1 MKPEWKAKFKDKLF
15 RLNNLYFIKDKNG
28 KKVKFKMTA
37 EQLYYFENLHYFNII
52 LKARQLG
59 FTTEVCIIQLDAAL
73 FESSACALIAHTKP
87 DAQRLFRNKVKY
99 AYDNLPLIIRD
110 ANPLLVNNT
119 DEYVFTKGGSVTVS
133 TSFRGGTLQ
142 WLHVSE
148 FGKICAKQPEK
159 AREIVTGA
167 FEAVAAGGYTTL
179 ESTAE
184 GRQGYF
190 FDYSQEAE
198 KLQLSGKELG
208 DGDWRFFF
216 FAWWQMDEY
225 VLKAQKIPERLTEY
239 FNTLEH
245 KHGIKLTDEQKSWYY
260 SKEKRLGADMKR
272 EYPSLPKEA
281 FEQAIAGAYYSK
293 QFADLYAKGLIDSP
307 LPNNDHLPVS
317 TYWDL
322 GVGDSTTI
330 WFVRKVGARYQVI
343 KSYSNSGEG
352 LNHYF
357 KVLKDTGYTFE
368 RHVAPHDI
376 DNRSLGA
383 KDAKSLKQLAR
394 DGYLIDGEVYSV
406 SFETVPRTSNVSA
419 DIQTVRDI
427 LPLCEFDSVE
437 CEDGLTALE
446 SYQKQW
452 DSNNGMWKD
461 KPLHDWASD
470 YADGFRT
477 FAVYETKPKPV
488 VSSNIIMSM

>member
-1 MKPEWKAKFKDKLF
+1 MKPEYKAKFKNKLW
-15 RLNNLYFIKDKNG
+15 RLNNLFFIKDKNG
-28 KKVKFKMTA
+28 KKVRFKMTP

-73 FESSACALIAHTKP
+73 FEHSSCALIAHTKP

-99 AYDNLPLIIRD
+99 AYDNLPMIIRD
-110 ANPLLVNNT
+110 ANPLEINNT

-167 FEAVAAGGYTTL
+167 FEAVFSDGYVTL

-208 DGDWRFFF
+208 KADWRFFF
-216 FAWWQMDEY
+216 FAWWQMPEY
-225 VLKAQKIPERLTEY
+225 QDKAQPLPERLQDY
-239 FNTLEH
+239 FYKLEH
-245 KHGIKLTDEQKSWYY
+245 KHDIKLTDEQKSWYL

-272 EYPSLPKEA
+272 EYPSIPSEA
-281 FEQAIAGAYYSK
+281 FEQSVEGAYYAK
-293 QFADLYAKGLIDSP
+293 QFAQLYEKGLIADE
-307 LPNNDHLPVS
+307 LPDNKHAAVD

-322 GVGDSTTI
+322 GVSDSTTI
-330 WFVRKVGARYQVI
+330 WFIKKVGERYQVI
-343 KSYSNSGEG
+343 DCYSNSGEG
-352 LNHYF
+352 LNHYLG
-357 KVLKDTGYTFE
+357 VLQKRGYNYG
-368 RHVAPHDI
+368 RHVAPHDV
-376 DNRSLGA
+376 DNRTLGSH
-383 KDAKSLKQLAR
+383 DAKSLRQQAR
-394 DGYLIDGEVYSV
+394 DGYMVDGVHISINFEVVKRTTSV
-406 SFETVPRTSNVSA
+406 NT
-419 DIQTVRDI
+419 DIEMVRQI
-427 LPLCEFDSVE
+427 LPLCEFDAVK
-437 CEDGLTALE
+437 CDDGIKALE
-446 SYQKQW
+446 NYKKDW
-452 DSNNGMWKD
+452 NEKAGMWRD
-461 KPLHDWASD
+461 KPLHDWSSHYSD
-470 YADGFRT
+470 AFRY
-477 FAVYETKPKPV
+477 FSVYQTKPKPV
-488 VSSNIIMSM
+488 THTSITMSF

>member
-1 MKPEWKAKFKDKLF
+1 MKPEYKAKFKNKLW
-15 RLNNLYFIKDKNG
+15 RLNNLYWIKDKNG

-73 FESSACALIAHTKP
+73 FEGSACALIAHTKP

-99 AYDNLPLIIRD
+99 AYDNLPMLIRD
-110 ANPLLVNNT
+110 ANPLEVNNT
-119 DEYVFTKGGSVTVS
+119 DEYVFKKGGSVTVS

-148 FGKICAKQPEK
+148 FGKICAKHPQK

-198 KLQLSGKELG
+198 KLALSGKELG

-216 FAWWQMDEY
+216 FAWWEMKEY
-225 VLKAQKIPERLTEY
+225 VMKAQPLPERLETY
-239 FNTLEH
+239 FYKLEH
-245 KHGIKLTDEQKSWYY
+245 KHGIKLTHEQKSWYY
-260 SKEKRLGADMKR
+260 SKEKKLGADMKR
-272 EYPSLPKEA
+272 EYPSIPSEA
-281 FEQAIAGAYYSK
+281 FEQSIDGAYYAK
-293 QFADLYAKGLIDSP
+293 QFAELYEKGLIADE
-307 LPNNDHLPVS
+307 LPDNDHALVS

-330 WFVRKVGARYQVI
+330 WFIKKIGNRYQVI
-343 KSYSNSGEG
+343 DCYSNSGEG

-357 KVLKDTGYTFE
+357 AVLKRKPYRYDK
-368 RHVAPHDI
+368 HVGPHDI
-376 DNRSLGA
+376 EHRSLGA
-383 KDAKSLKQLAR
+383 EDAKSLKTLAR
-394 DGYLIDGEVYSV
+394 EGYMVDGEIYSV
-406 SFETVPRTSNVSA
+406 SFITVPRTSSVNT

-427 LPLCEFDSVE
+427 LPLCEFGAIK
-437 CEDGLTALE
+437 CEEGLKALE
-446 SYQKQW
+446 SYHKEW
-452 DSNNGMWKD
+452 DDKRGMWKD

-470 YADGFRT
+470 YDDAFRT
-477 FAVYETKPKPV
+477 FAVYETKPKPAKNLKV
-488 VSSNIIMSM
+488 TFG